1 MCSTTHWFV
10 SPRLWWSLTSFRN
23 NDEKLSPTF
32 NSSFPY
38 ITDVFY
44 SIIIWISYF
53 QPSKGYYWHSK
64 VKNVLLT
71 STFKSPWNWQRSKI
85 KTELYDKRDDLTFPI
100 VNISL
105 ISRNR
110 PHSYQ
115 TTYTGNTASYKNR
128 HCSPFTSTRVHSG
141 FLLESVLLIFLFL
154 WSFYSVFSSV
164 LFSFL
169 SICISFVHFCLL
181 VDVLLFVWHIALS
194 YALT

>member
-38 ITDVFY
+38 INDVFY

-115 TTYTGNTASYKNR
+115 TTYTGNTRVIKTDTAHPSRAPEYTPVFCWNPC
-128 HCSPFTSTRVHSG
+128 CSSFYFYEVFIVFFLVFYFLSCQFV
-141 FLLESVLLIFLFL
+141 FLLFIFVFWLMYCSLFGILL
-154 WSFYSVFSSV
+154 
-164 LFSFL
+164 
-169 SICISFVHFCLL
+169 CLML
-181 VDVLLFVWHIALS
+181 
-194 YALT
+194 